1 MKTLGTSLLA
11 LVCAVALLV
20 GLPVGTAA
28 AAPVPLPA
36 FDVPPAGANDYRCRP
51 KRRQRPVILVH
62 GTFGDQ
68 KSLLDPLSTALVDA
82 GYCVFSF
89 DYGNRATGPIE
100 DSAQQLKRYTGRVL
114 RATGATKVS
123 MVGHSQ
129 GGMMPRYYV
138 KFLGGAKRVDDLI
151 GMAPSNHGTEYT
163 SPVGP
168 GALLNPAVQYA
179 CYSCVQQGAGSRFLR
194 ALNASDQTPGRV
206 SYTQI
211 ITRYD
216 EVVVPATNGYLARG
230 PRTSNIAIQDVC
242 PHDLA
247 EHLFI
252 PTSTTTIALV
262 LDALGHRGPAR
273 PRRVTCGS

>member
-1 MKTLGTSLLA
+1 MKNVGKTFVALA
-11 LVCAVALLV
+11 CAAALLV
-20 GLPVGTAA
+20 GVPATPAA

-36 FDVPPAGANDYRCRP
+36 FDVPPAGANDYQCRP
-51 KRRQRPVILVH
+51 QRKQRPVILVH

-68 KSLLDPLSTALVDA
+68 KSLLDPLSAALVDA

-100 DSAQQLKRYTGRVL
+100 DSAQELKRYTRRVL
-114 RATGATKVS
+114 RATGAKKVS

-129 GGMMPRYYV
+129 GGMMPRYYL
-138 KFLGGAKRVDDLI
+138 KFLGGAKRVDDLVGI
-151 GMAPSNHGTEYT
+151 APSNHGTEYT
-163 SPVGP
+163 SESGP
-168 GALLNPAVQYA
+168 GALLNPAVQYL
-179 CYSCVQQGAGSRFLR
+179 CYACVQQGSGSRFLTS
-194 ALNASDQTPGRV
+194 LNAGDETPGRV

-216 EVVVPATNGYLARG
+216 QVVVPATNGYLAPGR
-230 PRTSNIAIQDVC
+230 RTTNVAVQDVC
-242 PHDLA
+242 PHDPS
-247 EHLFI
+247 EHLMI
-252 PTSTTTIALV
+252 PTSKTTIALV